1 VTETIVETMLA
12 RTITV
17 VPQIRGAKHLTV
29 RDTDQSKEV
38 RAYLYKDDAEKLGLA
53 LIGDNATVITDLP
66 EATSSKANWDV
77 RNVVRSGRV
86 SFYADVDPEKVL
98 QDAKDGLAV
107 YKLLV
112 EQQAVTAK
120 EAEVAK
126 AKEAELTKRRDELAT
141 EFRGYVSTYRG
152 STSAFSGAIDR
163 IIELEEAAK

>member
-1 VTETIVETMLA
+1 MLA

-66 EATSSKANWDV
+66 EAEGKYGYVLASGYERSSATSAEEVLKNAKA
-77 RNVVRSGRV
+77 
-86 SFYADVDPEKVL
+86 L
-98 QDAKDGLAV
+98 LAIH
-107 YKLLV
+107 KHLV